1 MHGTNVKIISGVKL
15 SAIKMSVV
23 VGRVLEE
30 GYYPLQRLIAVL
42 CNAKFMNTCR

>member
-23 VGRVLEE
+23 VGRVSE
-30 GYYPLQRLIAVL
+30 GGYCPVQRLIAIP
-42 CNAKFMNTCR
+42 CYGKIYEYM

>member
-23 VGRVLEE
+23 VGRVSER
-30 GYYPLQRLIAVL
+30 GYCPMRRLIAIL
-42 CNAKFMNTCR
+42 FYGKI